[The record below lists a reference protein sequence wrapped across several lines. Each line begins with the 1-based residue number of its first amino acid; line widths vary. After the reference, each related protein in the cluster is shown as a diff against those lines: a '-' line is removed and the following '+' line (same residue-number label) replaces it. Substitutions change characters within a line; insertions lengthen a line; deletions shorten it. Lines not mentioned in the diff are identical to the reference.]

1 MEAKST
7 MSQWSK
13 IKSEGQMQHYQFR
26 FSSSDLLKSISVL
39 SVHEPQIA
47 ENDNFAVIILG
58 RVRPINQ
65 DYFPSSAAQ
74 WLLDLYQ
81 QHPMDYYPEIAGF
94 FNLILLDKT
103 AGSVSLVQ
111 DHIASLP
118 LYVCEPESGQ
128 WLVSSSN
135 RLLEK
140 HLGNDA
146 LKLNHQAI
154 FNYCYFHC
162 IPSPG
167 SIYQGVQ
174 KLPPGAEFSIDKA
187 NQAVSRNLYVPQYN
201 YTDAPLKASY
211 ETCQQVVDDAV
222 RRNICDKTGAFLS
235 GGLDSSTVAG
245 MMARHQALTPT
256 FSIGFDAKGYDET
269 EYAKITAKH
278 FATEHKVHYL
288 KPDEIVENFVEVAGY
303 FDEPFGNSSAMAA
316 YVCSKFALNNG
327 IETMLGGDGGDEI
340 FAGNGRYAKQKKFEK
355 FAAFPQV
362 LQSLAEAVFVNSPL
376 AKIGGFNKVSSYIEQ
391 ANVPLPD
398 RLESYNYL
406 NRFPLE
412 QMFEKEFLASIDS
425 AEPLKLQRQRFAEC
439 SSPNT
444 LEKMLYLDW
453 KFTLA
458 DNDLVKVTQMCNKAG
473 IDVRYPLLE
482 KEVVNF
488 SCTLASDVKLPGQEL
503 RKFYKDAFSDF
514 LSEKTINKAK
524 HGFGLP
530 FGVWMKTEEKLKTI
544 THQCLQELKK
554 RHIFQ
559 ADFIDLALEKHD
571 SEHSHYYGEL
581 IWVMVIL
588 ELWLSSRGR

>member
-1 MEAKST
+1 
-7 MSQWSK
+7 MSKWNK
-13 IKSEGQMQHYQFR
+13 IQSAGTLQHFLFR
-26 FSSSDLLKSISVL
+26 FSSTDLLKSLCLL
-39 SVHEPQIA
+39 SQETPQIA
-47 ENDNFAVIILG
+47 ENESFAVIVLG
-58 RVRPINQ
+58 RVRPIDQ
-65 DYFPSSAAQ
+65 DYIASSAAQ
-74 WLLDLYQ
+74 WLLELCQ
-81 QHPMDYYPEIAGF
+81 QHPRDYYANIAGF
-94 FNLILLDKT
+94 FNLILVDKK
-103 AGSVSLVQ
+103 ASSFSLVQ
-111 DHIASLP
+111 DHIASKP
-118 LYVCEPESGQ
+118 LYVCEPESGH

-140 HLGNDA
+140 QLGSEA
-146 LKLNHQAI
+146 LKLSHQAI

-167 SIYQGVQ
+167 SIYEGVS
-174 KLPPGAEFSIDKA
+174 KLSPGEEFSVFDT
-187 NQAVSRNLYVPQYN
+187 NQSKSQNRYVPEYN
-201 YTDAPLKASY
+201 YTDAALPVSY
-211 ETCQQVVDDAV
+211 ADCQKVVDDAV
-222 RRNICDKTGAFLS
+222 RRNISDKTGAFLS

-245 MMARHQALTPT
+245 MMARHQQKPAT

-269 EYAKITAKH
+269 EYAEITAKH

-316 YVCSKFALNNG
+316 YVCAQFAHKHG
-327 IETMLGGDGGDEI
+327 IDVMLGGDGGDEI
-340 FAGNGRYAKQKKFEK
+340 FAGNERYAKQKKFEF
-355 FAAFPQV
+355 FAMAPKIVQ
-362 LQSLAEAVFVNSPL
+362 QLADTTFAQSPL
-376 AKIGGFNKVSSYIEQ
+376 SSIPGFSKAASYINQ
-391 ANVPLPD
+391 AKVPLPD

-412 QMFEKEFLASIDS
+412 QIFDADFLASVDIS
-425 AEPLKLQRQRFAEC
+425 APIELQRQRFAEC
-439 SSPNT
+439 SSENA

-488 SCTLASDVKLPGQEL
+488 TCTLAPEVKLLRQEL
-503 RKFYKDAFSDF
+503 RKFYKGAFADF
-514 LSEKTINKAK
+514 LSPLTISKPK
-524 HGFGLP
+524 QGFGLP
-530 FGVWMKTEEKLKTI
+530 FGVWMKTEVKLKSI

-554 RHIFQ
+554 RRIFQ
-559 ADFIDLALEKHD
+559 PDFIDLVLDKHD

-588 ELWLSSRGR
+588 ELWLSSRNR